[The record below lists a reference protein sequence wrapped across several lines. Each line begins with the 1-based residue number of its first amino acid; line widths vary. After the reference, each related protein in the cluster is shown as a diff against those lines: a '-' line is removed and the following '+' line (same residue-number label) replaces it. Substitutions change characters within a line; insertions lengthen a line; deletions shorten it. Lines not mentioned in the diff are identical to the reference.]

1 MVTMIKQFQRQ
12 HVVSQLVKFNVTEID
27 GQPLDKV
34 KYSILLKT
42 LALKRAAD
50 N

>member
-1 MVTMIKQFQRQ
+1 MKQTFKREF
-12 HVVSQLVKFNVTEID
+12 VIAQLVTFGIREID
-27 GQPLDKV
+27 GQPLDMV

>member
-1 MVTMIKQFQRQ
+1 MTTMLKRLKRQ
-12 HVVSQLVKFNVTEID
+12 HVVSQLIKSGVHTIE
-27 GQPLDKV
+27 GLALDEV
-34 KYSILLKT
+34 LYSTLLRT